1 MIIIGID
8 PGLSGGLAALV
19 DGLPMLL
26 PMPVADGEID
36 GNAVRLWL
44 DERRWAGGK
53 AMVFL
58 EKVHSM
64 PKQGVASTFT
74 FAAGWG
80 LIRGILTGLCIPY
93 QLVTPQAWQ
102 KELLAGLDRTDT
114 KAAAY
119 LFASRLWP
127 TVDWR
132 ASDRCRKPHSGI
144 VDAACIAEYGRRK
157 EGGAA

>member
-1 MIIIGID
+1 MIVIGID
-8 PGLSGGLAALV
+8 PGLGGGLAALV
-19 DGLPMLL
+19 DGLPVLL
-26 PMPVADGEID
+26 PMPVAGGEID
-36 GNAVRLWL
+36 GNAVRAWL
-44 DERRWAGGK
+44 EARWREEPGTNLS
-53 AMVFL
+53 VFL

-80 LIRGILTGLCIPY
+80 LIRGILCGLGIPY

-127 TVDWR
+127 GVDWR
-132 ASDRCRKPHSGI
+132 ASERSRKPHTGL
-144 VDAACIAEYGRRK
+144 VDAACIAEYGRRQ
-157 EGGAA
+157 G